1 MKLNPII
8 YWFVASLVLWGLI
21 GWVFGSLIIL
31 ITNQALDAQQ
41 EGIIMQINYVR
52 INSILGIDEL
62 EFEAGKFNEISGPN
76 GQGKTSVLEAI
87 KAAVGGGHDASLLRK
102 GAEKGEIVLVL
113 DNGTEISKRVTERS
127 SPLTI
132 RTSDGGKA
140 TRPTDVLKS
149 ITDMLSI
156 NPVDFLRAPKKDRVR
171 VLLETMPLEAD
182 TDKLASIS
190 GIPVKAQPGIHA
202 LAVIEA
208 VRKQVYDDRTG
219 TNRAVK
225 EKDAT
230 INQLRLA
237 MPDAP
242 AGVTGSEDE
251 LTAQLDAARTAK
263 DAELERVSKKL
274 EGIRSAHGQKVS
286 QIKADA
292 QARID
297 AIRAEMQ
304 AAIDAEQAALNDIE
318 GKAAAQRERTIA
330 KFNDTASPLN
340 QAIAAIRANRGAAAK
355 REQALETV
363 KQMERELAE
372 LKQDA
377 DRQTKALDE
386 IDAYKV
392 TLLAAL
398 PIPGLE
404 VVDGELFRDGVPFDR
419 LNTAQQV
426 DIAVEIA
433 KLRAGE
439 LAIACVDGLE
449 LLSSKTY
456 EAFRERAIAS
466 DLQLF
471 ITRVS
476 DGDFSIKTDTQ

>member
-1 MKLNPII
+1 
-8 YWFVASLVLWGLI
+8 
-21 GWVFGSLIIL
+21 
-31 ITNQALDAQQ
+31 
-41 EGIIMQINYVR
+41 MQINYVR

-62 EFEAGKFNEISGPN
+62 EFEAGQFNEISGSN

-87 KAAVGGGHDASLLRK
+87 KAAVTGGHDATLLRK

-127 SPLTI
+127 SPLTV
-132 RTSDGGKA
+132 TQDGKKA
-140 TRPTDVLKS
+140 QRPTDVLKT
-149 ITDMLSI
+149 ITDMLSV

-171 VLLETMPLEAD
+171 VLLETMPLQAD
-182 TDKLASIS
+182 TDKLANIS
-190 GIPVKAQPGIHA
+190 GIPVTAQPGVHA

-274 EGIRSAHGQKVS
+274 EGIRADHQMMIDG
-286 QIKADA
+286 IKTDA

-297 AIRAEMQ
+297 AIRAQ
-304 AAIDAEQAALNDIE
+304 AQEAVAAKQAALADIE
-318 GKAAAQRERTIA
+318 SKASAQRERTIA
-330 KFNDTASPLN
+330 KFNDAAVPLN
-340 QAIAAIRANRGAAAK
+340 QAIAAIKANRGAAAK

-363 KQMERELAE
+363 KQMEEELAD

-392 TLLAAL
+392 ALLASL

-404 VVDGELFRDGVPFDR
+404 VIDGELFRAGVPFDR

-426 DIAVEIA
+426 EIAVEIA

-439 LAIACVDGLE
+439 LAICCVDGLE
-449 LLSSKTY
+449 LLST
-456 EAFRERAIAS
+456 ETFDAFRERAIKS
-466 DLQLF
+466 GLQLF
-471 ITRVS
+471 VTRVK
-476 DGDFSIKTDTQ
+476 DGGFSIKTDTQ

>member
-1 MKLNPII
+1 M
-8 YWFVASLVLWGLI
+8 
-21 GWVFGSLIIL
+21 
-31 ITNQALDAQQ
+31 
-41 EGIIMQINYVR
+41 R
-52 INSILGIDEL
+52 ISQVKISSILGIDEL

-87 KAAVGGGHDASLLRK
+87 KAAVTGGHDATLLRK

-113 DNGTEISKRVTERS
+113 DDGTEISKRVTDRA
-127 SPLTI
+127 SPLTVVQ
-132 RTSDGGKA
+132 DGKKA
-140 TRPTDVLKS
+140 QRPTDVLKA
-149 ITDMLSI
+149 ITDMLSV

-182 TDKLASIS
+182 AERLAEIS
-190 GIPVKAQPGIHA
+190 GVPVTASPGTHA

-242 AGVTGSEDE
+242 AGVTGNEDE
-251 LTAQLDAARTAK
+251 LQQQAQAALEAK
-263 DAELERVSKKL
+263 VNELERVSTKL
-274 EGIRSAHGQKVS
+274 AG
-286 QIKADA
+286 IKAEN
-292 QARID
+292 QNKID
-297 AIRAEMQ
+297 AIRAEAQ
-304 AAIDAEQAALNDIE
+304 RQIDEIIAAERDIE
-318 GKAAAQRERTIA
+318 GKAGAQRERTIA
-330 KFNDTASPLN
+330 KYNDTVAPIQ
-340 QAIAAIRANRGAAAK
+340 QALAAIRANRGAAAK

-363 KQMERELAE
+363 KQMEAE
-372 LKQDA
+372 LSELQHDA
-377 DRQTKALDE
+377 ERQTKALE
-386 IDAYKV
+386 AIDAYKV
-392 TLLAAL
+392 ELLASM

-404 VVDGELFRDGVPFDR
+404 VIDGELFRDGVPFDR

-426 DIAVEIA
+426 EIAVEIA

-449 LLSSKTY
+449 LLSSETY

-466 DLQLF
+466 GLQLF
-471 ITRVS
+471 VTRVK
-476 DGDFSIKTDTQ
+476 DGEFSIKTDTQ

>member
-1 MKLNPII
+1 MK
-8 YWFVASLVLWGLI
+8 
-21 GWVFGSLIIL
+21 
-31 ITNQALDAQQ
+31 
-41 EGIIMQINYVR
+41 INHVK
-52 INSILGIDEL
+52 ISSILGIDEL
-62 EFEAGKFNEISGPN
+62 EFEAGQFNEISGAN

-87 KAAVGGGHDASLLRK
+87 KAAIQGGHDASLLRK

-113 DNGTEISKRVTERS
+113 DDGTEISKRVTERA
-127 SPLTI
+127 SPLTVVQ
-132 RTSDGGKA
+132 DGKKA
-140 TRPTDVLKS
+140 QRPTDVLKT
-149 ITDMLSI
+149 ITDMLSV

-182 TDKLASIS
+182 AEHLAKIS
-190 GIPVKAQPGIHA
+190 GVPVTASPGMHA
-202 LAVIEA
+202 LAVIDA

-237 MPDAP
+237 MPDAL
-242 AGVTGSEDE
+242 AGVTGNEDE
-251 LTAQLDAARTAK
+251 LQQQLEAARTAK
-263 DAELERVSKKL
+263 DAELERVRTKL
-274 EGIRSAHGQKVS
+274 EGIQAESRTKVDA
-286 QIKADA
+286 IKTDA

-297 AIRAEMQ
+297 AIRAEAQ
-304 AAIDAEQAALNDIE
+304 EAVAAEQAKLADIE
-318 GKAAAQRERTIA
+318 SKAGMQRERTIA
-330 KFNDTASPLN
+330 KFNEAATPLN

-363 KQMERELAE
+363 KQMEAELAE
-372 LKQDA
+372 LQHDA
-377 DRQTKALDE
+377 DRQTKALDA

-392 TLLAAL
+392 ELLASL

-404 VVDGELFRDGVPFDR
+404 VIDGELFRDGVPFDR

-433 KLRAGE
+433 KLRSGD
-439 LAIACVDGLE
+439 LKVCCVDGLE
-449 LLSSKTY
+449 LLSSNTF

-471 ITRVS
+471 VTRVK
-476 DGDFSIKTDTQ
+476 DGGFSIKTDTQ